1 MLAAK
6 ETQSSWRMGILAR
19 LFLLVVIALAPVT
32 AIQIYDELERRGA
45 REAELHAEVLR
56 LATLVGME
64 QDRIL
69 EGSRQIFIT
78 LSQLRGVRTRD
89 KRQCA
94 ELFDRLG
101 KSFPQYAYV
110 ATMDLQGAILCSTA
124 GELSRE
130 ALMPHQPFFWT
141 PIVTGD
147 FAVGRQAVMA
157 DGTRVLQLGFPISD
171 RDGSVVGIALAGLRA
186 DWLSSRLA
194 KDILPPDAILHVADR
209 DGIVI
214 AQLPRA
220 DLPSTAIGQ
229 PLPPDRASLV
239 HAALLGTFETRDASG
254 ARRIFGYNLVEAAP
268 GEGVYIEVG
277 LDRDD
282 AFAAIDRSTARHGVA
297 IAAALAIGGVL
308 SWLGFHYF
316 LRRPTTALLRASK
329 RWRRGDWTAR
339 AGTGDGG
346 TEFAR
351 LGHSFD
357 QMAEA
362 IAQRE
367 RALIKAKDEAEAA
380 NRAKSSFLA
389 NMSHELR
396 TPLNAI
402 IGFSEVINGQKPDPA
417 SSARY
422 REYAHHIHASG
433 QHLLRLVNDILDL
446 SKLAA
451 GQMEL
456 TESLVDLEGLLR
468 DCVRLVLAQAR
479 ARSVTIDTDVAA
491 SVPPVMAG
499 ELRLKQV
506 LVNLLSNAVK
516 FSHDGGA
523 VGVSV
528 RLIETGD
535 LAIVVS
541 DHGIGMKP
549 EDIPVALEPF
559 RQIDNTLSRVYDGT
573 GLGLPLAK
581 KLMEMHGGTLGVE
594 SMLGRGTTVTVT
606 LPRARLRPSPPPAA
620 AASA

>member
-1 MLAAK
+1 
-6 ETQSSWRMGILAR
+6 MGILAR

-32 AIQIYDELERRGA
+32 AIQVYEELERRDA
-45 REAELHAEVLR
+45 REAELHAEALR

-69 EGSRQIFIT
+69 EGPRQVFVTI
-78 LSQLRGVRTRD
+78 SQLRGVRTGD

-94 ELFDRLG
+94 ELFERLG
-101 KSFPQYAYV
+101 KSFPHYAYI
-110 ATMDLQGAILCSTA
+110 ATMDLRGTILCSTA
-124 GELSRE
+124 GASSRE

-141 PIVTGD
+141 PVVTGD

-157 DGTRVLQLGFPISD
+157 DGTRVLQLGFPITGM
-171 RDGSVVGIALAGLRA
+171 DGSVAGIVVAGLRV
-186 DWLSSRLA
+186 DWLTSSLV
-194 KDILPPDAILHVADR
+194 KDILPPNTTLNVADR

-214 AQLPRA
+214 AHLPR
-220 DLPSTAIGQ
+220 DDPPSAAIGE

-239 HAALLGTFETRDASG
+239 HAPLLGTFEARDNG
-254 ARRIFGYNLVEAAP
+254 GKRRIFGYNPVEAPP
-268 GEGVYIEVG
+268 GEGLYIEVG
-277 LDRDD
+277 LDRDA
-282 AFAAIDRSTARHGVA
+282 AFAEIDRSTARHGIA
-297 IAAALAIGGVL
+297 TAAALAIGGVL

-339 AGTGDGG
+339 AGTGDSG
-346 TEFAR
+346 TEFGR

-362 IAQRE
+362 ISQRE
-367 RALIKAKDEAEAA
+367 RALIKAKEEAEAA

-402 IGFSEVINGQKPDPA
+402 IGFSEVINGQSLDPG
-417 SSARY
+417 SPSRY

-456 TESLVDLEGLLR
+456 TESLVDLKGLLR
-468 DCVRLVLAQAR
+468 DCIRLVLAQAR
-479 ARSVTIDTDVAA
+479 AKSVTIDTDVAE
-491 SVPPVMAG
+491 SVPPVFVG

-516 FSHDGGA
+516 FSHEGGA
-523 VGVSV
+523 ISV
-528 RLIETGD
+528 TVRPTETGD
-535 LAIVVS
+535 LDIIVS
-541 DHGIGMKP
+541 DHGIGMRP
-549 EDIPVALEPF
+549 EDIPIALEPF
-559 RQIDNTLSRVYDGT
+559 RQVDNTLSRVYDGT

-581 KLMEMHGGTLGVE
+581 KLMEMHGGALSLE
-594 SMLGRGTTVTVT
+594 SMLGRGTKVTVT
-606 LPRARLRPSPPPAA
+606 LPHARLRPRTPPAA
-620 AASA
+620 AASI

>member
-1 MLAAK
+1 
-6 ETQSSWRMGILAR
+6 MGILAR
-19 LFLLVVIALAPVT
+19 LFLLVAIALAPVT
-32 AIQIYDELERRGA
+32 AIQIYEEMDRRGA
-45 REAELHAEVLR
+45 REAELHAEALR
-56 LATLVGME
+56 LATLVGLE

-69 EGSRQIFIT
+69 EGARQVFIT
-78 LSQLRGVRTRD
+78 ISQLRGVRTRD
-89 KRQCA
+89 KTQCA
-94 ELFDRLG
+94 ELFERLA
-101 KSFPQYAYV
+101 KRFPNYAYI
-110 ATMDLQGAILCSTA
+110 ATMDLQGTILCSTA
-124 GELSRE
+124 GALSRD

-141 PIVTGD
+141 PVVTGD
-147 FAVGRQAVMA
+147 FTVGRQAVMA
-157 DGTRVLQLGFPISD
+157 DGTRVLQLGFPITD
-171 RDGSVVGIALAGLRA
+171 TDDTAVGIAMAGLRV
-186 DWLSSRLA
+186 DWLTSNLA
-194 KDILPPDAILHVADR
+194 KEILPAKAILNVADR

-214 AQLPRA
+214 AHLPRD
-220 DLPSTAIGQ
+220 DLATVAIGEH
-229 PLPPDRASLV
+229 LPPDRQSLV
-239 HAALLGTFETRDASG
+239 HAPQLGTFEARDG
-254 ARRIFGYNLVEAAP
+254 GGKRRIYGYNPVEAPP
-268 GEGVYIEVG
+268 GEGLYIEVG

-282 AFAAIDRSTARHGVA
+282 AFAEIDRSTARHGVA
-297 IAAALAIGGVL
+297 MATALAIGGVL

-329 RWRRGDWTAR
+329 RWRRGDWTAP
-339 AGTGDGG
+339 AGTGDSG

-362 IAQRE
+362 ISQRE

-402 IGFSEVINGQKPDPA
+402 IGFSEVINGQSLDPG
-417 SSARY
+417 STARY

-456 TESLVDLEGLLR
+456 TESLVDLKGLLR

-479 ARSVTIDTDVAA
+479 AKSVTIDTDVAD

-523 VGVSV
+523 VSV
-528 RLIETGD
+528 TVRPTEAGD
-535 LAIVVS
+535 LAIIVG
-541 DHGIGMKP
+541 DNGIGMKP
-549 EDIPVALEPF
+549 EDIPIALEPF

-581 KLMEMHGGTLGVE
+581 KLMEMHGGALTLE
-594 SMLGRGTTVTVT
+594 SMLGRGTKVTVT
-606 LPRARLRPSPPPAA
+606 LPRSRLRPTRPASIAA
-620 AASA
+620 AT